1 MIKIIVLLISLIA
14 FENYGYSQVY
24 INGKNINDS
33 VAVKVIELDAVDNL
47 ISSGGWDKQRWYRV
61 NYGQSSEHENSQITD
76 FSGKRLPLK
85 NVIEIANY
93 IANRGWFLLQVNYY
107 VLAQDN
113 IPSYKYTF
121 VRK

>member
-1 MIKIIVLLISLIA
+1 MKKFIIALLICTG
-14 FENYGYSQVY
+14 FTNYGYSQVY

-33 VAVKVIELDAVDNL
+33 IAVKVIELDAVDNL
-47 ISSGGWDKQRWYRV
+47 ISRGGWDKQRWYRV

-85 NVIEIANY
+85 NVIDIVNY
-93 IANRGWFLLQVNYY
+93 ISNRGWVLLQVNYY